1 MNSLPRSVQRDLH
14 TDGPIV
20 FEHDAVDETTRPDDE
35 VRPLTRGKQVRDRGR
50 EPQTVAPVLREH
62 ADTGGLGMVVV
73 GHVRKPEP
81 ATDVEERSLG
91 RDQLIGTPAADRD
104 RAAAA
109 VHRIVPVRIV
119 LQAPEVR

>member
-1 MNSLPRSVQRDLH
+1 MLQRAERERLV
-14 TDGPIV
+14 G
-20 FEHDAVDETTRPDDE
+20 ERTRPDDE

-91 RDQLIGTPAADRD
+91 RDQLIGTPAVYDS
-104 RAAAA
+104 
-109 VHRIVPVRIV
+109 VGSYS
-119 LQAPEVR
+119 